1 MASAAK
7 AVVKICDMPNDM
19 LESTQLY
26 PRLAHPPL
34 RRRDSVHGTAT
45 AGFLHSRVPSM
56 VFVCAAALTETEYA
70 FTNLN
75 TEKEVAQ
82 AVRNAFV
89 KKVRR
94 RHAP

>member
-1 MASAAK
+1 M
-7 AVVKICDMPNDM
+7 
-19 LESTQLY
+19 
-26 PRLAHPPL
+26 
-34 RRRDSVHGTAT
+34 
-45 AGFLHSRVPSM
+45 
-56 VFVCAAALTETEYA
+56 CAAALTETEYA

-94 RHAP
+94 RQCAMLFSSLRITAA